1 MMRGNTPLVLRFLA
15 EVAGP
20 RGPNR
25 RRALRWLIFVALGF
39 ALFSRPE
46 PAYAEEIPPGQVFVD
61 QLSAGAAAGLV
72 AVPLSAG
79 LGAAFG
85 SVPNNLVVAALPPL
99 LLFLFLPP
107 LAVVLSE
114 SLFAEHVD
122 RLPSRFWPAFLVTSG
137 VQLGVLIVAVVAGAD
152 ARSGQDLVVLTA
164 VDAAL
169 LAGTS
174 SAMLM
179 LSRPGGAL
187 SAPELG
193 DRPTLG
199 GGAVVWRF

>member
-1 MMRGNTPLVLRFLA
+1 MEPRFLTA
-15 EVAGP
+15 VAGP
-20 RGPNR
+20 SGPR
-25 RRALRWLIFVALGF
+25 RRSALRWLILVALGF
-39 ALFSRPE
+39 ALFSKPE
-46 PAYAEEIPPGQVFVD
+46 MAHAEEIPPGQVFVD

-179 LSRPGGAL
+179 LSRPSGAL

-193 DRPTLG
+193 DRPAPG

>member
-1 MMRGNTPLVLRFLA
+1 MSGPWVAVIGARLPRWMLLLGLA
-15 EVAGP
+15 LALAGRPGPAAAQEV
-20 RGPNR
+20 
-25 RRALRWLIFVALGF
+25 
-39 ALFSRPE
+39 
-46 PAYAEEIPPGQVFVD
+46 PPGQVFVD
-61 QLSAGAAAGLV
+61 QLSAGAATGLV

-79 LGAAFG
+79 LGAALG

-114 SLFAEHVD
+114 AWFAEHVD
-122 RLPSRFWPAFLVTSG
+122 RLPSRFWPAFLVCSG
-137 VQLGVLIVAVVAGAD
+137 VQLGVLIVAVIAGAD
-152 ARSGQDLVVLTA
+152 ARDGQDLVVLTA

-187 SAPELG
+187 GAPELG
-193 DRPTLG
+193 DRPALG